1 MKKAEKRESLHY
13 FCYLIPISIRLILKS
28 MNIYISFFFLAT
40 PTSLNLQDLKFPSQG
55 PNPLTLRW
63 RHRVLTTEPPGK
75 SPNEETFYVH
85 FRSGRFSVTTE
96 WIGHVGE
103 ACSQASVLT
112 VFVLIN
118 CETIHSFY
126 GHSHD
131 RKKMSQKK
139 LSFISKRWRHS
150 ESIVRMIYKVFLN
163 V

>member
-1 MKKAEKRESLHY
+1 
-13 FCYLIPISIRLILKS
+13 
-28 MNIYISFFFLAT
+28 MNIYISFFLLAT
-40 PTSLNLQDLKFPSQG
+40 PTPLNMQDLKFPNQG

-63 RHRVLTTEPPGK
+63 RHRVLTTELPRK
-75 SPNEETFYVH
+75 SPNEDTFYVH

-103 ACSQASVLT
+103 ACNQASVWT

-126 GHSHD
+126 GHSHN
-131 RKKMSQKK
+131 RKKKKMSQKK
-139 LSFISKRWRHS
+139 LSFISKCWRHS

-163 V
+163 VSFLITFHSLAAGKWMGF